1 MGVTSLLGSVK
12 SALPFR
18 GERGEGRRTDESPR
32 GTAVPRLSGALPLAG
47 HMVEFTK
54 NPFELLQRAWREG
67 GELVEIELLRQPTV
81 LVTGPEANEAFFR
94 APDDQLCRREAYKL
108 MTPIFG
114 RGVVFD
120 APGSRLEEQM
130 RLVMISLRDVPMRTY
145 PPLVE
150 EETMKMLA
158 KLGDEGELD
167 LLHFCKELFLYTATR
182 CLMGDD
188 VRAGVDAEFEDLYGN
203 LEKAINPIAY
213 FYPHL
218 PIPTFKRRDVARAR
232 LVERVTTILEKRARS
247 GATVDDGLQRL
258 VDGRY
263 TGGEKLSPHEITG
276 ILIAIIFAGHH
287 TSAGTQTWSV
297 IELLRNPAVMRRLR
311 EETDALHAR
320 GEQHDLRVLR
330 DHRLGRN
337 HLREVLRLHPP
348 LIFLFRKVLRDWHY
362 RGYVVPAGQMLC
374 ASPAVSHRVPETYPD
389 PERFDPDRFER
400 GEADNPFS
408 YIAFGGGKHKCTGN
422 AFGLL
427 QIQVVTQVL
436 LRELEL
442 ELVDPPESYVHN
454 YKTATVMPQGPV
466 RVRYRRRV
474 RRPQV
479 AVGASVSTSQPKADA
494 KPLRRL
500 QLVPNRPVRVTI
512 DRQLCQGH
520 SVCVSEAPGIF
531 RLNADGE
538 GEVYTVSPSSEAYER
553 LARAFEH
560 CPNHAIVV
568 HQDDAAGEPS

>member
-1 MGVTSLLGSVK
+1 
-12 SALPFR
+12 
-18 GERGEGRRTDESPR
+18 
-32 GTAVPRLSGALPLAG
+32 
-47 HMVEFTK
+47 
-54 NPFELLQRAWREG
+54 
-67 GELVEIELLRQPTV
+67 
-81 LVTGPEANEAFFR
+81 
-94 APDDQLCRREAYKL
+94 
-108 MTPIFG
+108 
-114 RGVVFD
+114 
-120 APGSRLEEQM
+120 
-130 RLVMISLRDVPMRTY
+130 
-145 PPLVE
+145 
-150 EETMKMLA
+150 
-158 KLGDEGELD
+158 
-167 LLHFCKELFLYTATR
+167 
-182 CLMGDD
+182 
-188 VRAGVDAEFEDLYGN
+188 
-203 LEKAINPIAY
+203 
-213 FYPHL
+213 
-218 PIPTFKRRDVARAR
+218 
-232 LVERVTTILEKRARS
+232 
-247 GATVDDGLQRL
+247 
-258 VDGRY
+258 
-263 TGGEKLSPHEITG
+263 
-276 ILIAIIFAGHH
+276 
-287 TSAGTQTWSV
+287 
-297 IELLRNPAVMRRLR
+297 
-311 EETDALHAR
+311 
-320 GEQHDLRVLR
+320 VLR

-466 RVRYRRRV
+466 RVRYRRRAK
-474 RRPQV
+474 RSLV
-479 AVGASVSTSQPKADA
+479 AVPSGASTRVATAHLPDASKNAD
-494 KPLRRL
+494 KPVRRL
-500 QLVPNRPVRVTI
+500 QLAPDRPVRVSI

-538 GEVYTVSPSSEAYER
+538 GEVYSVSPSSEAYER

>member
-1 MGVTSLLGSVK
+1 MGVTSLLEGT
-12 SALPFR
+12 R
-18 GERGEGRRTDESPR
+18 GERARRR
-32 GTAVPRLSGALPLAG
+32 GTAAPRLSGALPVVG
-47 HMVEFTK
+47 HMVEFQK

-130 RLVMISLRDVPMRTY
+130 RLVMMSLRDVPMRTY
-145 PPLVE
+145 PPLVA
-150 EETMKMLA
+150 EETQKMLSR
-158 KLGDEGELD
+158 LGDEGELD

-182 CLMGDD
+182 CLMGED
-188 VRAGVDAEFEDLYGN
+188 VRAGVDVEFETLYGN
-203 LEKAINPIAY
+203 LEKAINPLAY
-213 FYPHL
+213 FYPNL
-218 PIPTFKRRDVARAR
+218 PIPTFKRRDAARAR
-232 LVERVTTILEKRARS
+232 LVERVTAILDRRART
-247 GATVDDGLQRL
+247 GAVDDGLQRL
-258 VDGRY
+258 VDGHY

-287 TSAGTQTWSV
+287 TSAGTQTWSI
-297 IELLRNPAVMRRLR
+297 IELLRNPTQLAQLR
-311 EETDALHAR
+311 HEVDGLYAAGQE
-320 GEQHDLRVLR
+320 HDLRVLR

-337 HLREVLRLHPP
+337 VLREVLRLHPP
-348 LIFLFRKVLRDWHY
+348 LIFLFRKVLRDWQY

-389 PERFDPDRFER
+389 PERFDPERFER
-400 GEADNPFS
+400 GEADNPFA

-466 RVRYRRRV
+466 RVRYRRRIRRPMVAVAGNAPARAESTKSV
-474 RRPQV
+474 RRLRLL
-479 AVGASVSTSQPKADA
+479 AD
-494 KPLRRL
+494 
-500 QLVPNRPVRVTI
+500 QPVRVTI

-520 SVCVSEAPGIF
+520 AVCVSEAPGIF
-531 RLNADGE
+531 RLNSEGE
-538 GEVYTVSPSSEAYER
+538 GEVFTAEPSSEAYER
-553 LARAFEH
+553 LARAYEH

-568 HQDDAAGEPS
+568 QQPVVQKSGDPS

>member
-12 SALPFR
+12 RRGARGQGR
-18 GERGEGRRTDESPR
+18 GEPIRAEKRGS
-32 GTAVPRLSGALPLAG
+32 AVPRLSGGLPVLG
-47 HMVEFTK
+47 HMIEFQK

-67 GELVEIELLRQPTV
+67 GELSEIGLLNQPTV

-130 RLVMISLRDVPMRTY
+130 RLVMMSLRDVPMRSY

-150 EETMKMLA
+150 EETLKMLA

-182 CLMGDD
+182 CLMGED
-188 VRAGVDAEFEDLYGN
+188 VRAGVDAEFEELYGN
-203 LEKAINPIAY
+203 LEKAINPLAY
-213 FYPHL
+213 FYPNL
-218 PIPTFKRRDVARAR
+218 PIPTFQRRDAARAR

-247 GATVDDGLQRL
+247 GVAVDDGLQRL
-258 VDGRY
+258 VDGQY
-263 TGGEKLSPHEITG
+263 TGGQKLSPHEITG

-287 TSAGTQTWSV
+287 TSAGTQTWSI
-297 IELLRNPAVMRRLR
+297 IELLRNPSVSRQLR
-311 EETDALHAR
+311 AETDALHDR
-320 GEQHDLRVLR
+320 KEQHDLRVLR

-442 ELVDPPESYVHN
+442 ELVDAPESYVHN

-466 RVRYRRRV
+466 RVRYRRRAK
-474 RRPQV
+474 RALV
-479 AVGASVSTSQPKADA
+479 AVPSRISSTSSTTAHTTNDSV
-494 KPLRRL
+494 RRL
-500 QLVPNRPVRVTI
+500 QLLPNRPVRVSI

-531 RLNADGE
+531 RLSADGE
-538 GEVYTVSPSSEAYER
+538 GEVFVASPSSEAYER

-560 CPNHAIVV
+560 CPNQAIVV
-568 HQDDAAGEPS
+568 HQDDAGEPS